1 MSIGVSNQDILSAWQ
16 SVGNWAETAVQ
27 SHNESTAVA
36 RSKSGTTGTDDVAT
50 RLLSRSFAPGTSSPN
65 GGNPTGKAFKIAI
78 RQNFLSMVKE
88 MCGLSPEASVTELP
102 KAVQHAMKLDG
113 GLIERHDWDA
123 DKGRPLT
130 ARRINAVVK
139 AVNNYREACL
149 NLPESSFFRTEG
161 GKRFYDEWGRGFDDS
176 NNVNIEYRLRNVDP
190 KIQNEIADALILLGP
205 DGVQKHTLM
214 ALVARH
220 EEVGRLVQEKRLS
233 PATLYQVLVSPKNA
247 KPEELVPVPKDLQPE
262 NLRKVSKDRW
272 GSLINS
278 AVCTFAFGS
287 VRNSPFTQFMFN
299 LGRFSAD
306 EITQAPKITKDSI
319 YLTNGIYFTVDGKD
333 NGLQGVMG
341 GVARDFCPNTN
352 EELTISFN
360 GGGSTDG
367 NAFVLKDEVNSGSTN
382 QSARQTTFI
391 NKSEGLDAKLKAFAS
406 NEFLYRTMKETLMQ
420 QGTSTL
426 RNLLLGYFDGKPPK
440 LHVSK
445 VDFNRNTDNSV
456 TVSYSGSAD
465 APKSENDGKVWSQS
479 FTIFEDGRQRVDSLM
494 FDGKSLIV
502 E

>member
-1 MSIGVSNQDILSAWQ
+1 M
-16 SVGNWAETAVQ
+16 
-27 SHNESTAVA
+27 
-36 RSKSGTTGTDDVAT
+36 
-50 RLLSRSFAPGTSSPN
+50 
-65 GGNPTGKAFKIAI
+65 
-78 RQNFLSMVKE
+78 
-88 MCGLSPEASVTELP
+88 
-102 KAVQHAMKLDG
+102 
-113 GLIERHDWDA
+113 
-123 DKGRPLT
+123 
-130 ARRINAVVK
+130 
-139 AVNNYREACL
+139 Y
-149 NLPESSFFRTEG
+149 
-161 GKRFYDEWGRGFDDS
+161 
-176 NNVNIEYRLRNVDP
+176 
-190 KIQNEIADALILLGP
+190 
-205 DGVQKHTLM
+205 
-214 ALVARH
+214 
-220 EEVGRLVQEKRLS
+220 
-233 PATLYQVLVSPKNA
+233 
-247 KPEELVPVPKDLQPE
+247 
-262 NLRKVSKDRW
+262 
-272 GSLINS
+272 
-278 AVCTFAFGS
+278 
-287 VRNSPFTQFMFN
+287 N
-299 LGRFSAD
+299 LGRFSED
-306 EITQAPKITKDSI
+306 ELTQAPKITKDSI
-319 YLTNGIYFTVDGKD
+319 YLTNGIFFTVDGKD

-367 NAFVLKDEVNSGSTN
+367 NAFALKDEVNSGITN